1 MALEDRAVIVSPCP
15 TPRPAESTSPAARR
29 AVIPALNSRS
39 RPGPTYSFS
48 CPRVRERRCRRG
60 AVDGAP
66 FSTGVPCPITQALI
80 GCAGE
85 SPFDRDGAT
94 FLVAEFAK
102 PLPQCVQRS
111 KWRRHRGEHADS
123 IHFHAVLRRADER
136 RNDDAPTHDGD
147 ER

>member
-48 CPRVRERRCRRG
+48 CPGVRERRCRRG
-60 AVDGAP
+60 AV
-66 FSTGVPCPITQALI
+66 L
-80 GCAGE
+80 
-85 SPFDRDGAT
+85 DRRA
-94 FLVAEFAK
+94 VSNYSSA
-102 PLPQCVQRS
+102 
-111 KWRRHRGEHADS
+111 HR
-123 IHFHAVLRRADER
+123 LRRGIAIRSRWCDLPCSRLREALASVRPEVQVEASPGRVRRLATLSRLADER